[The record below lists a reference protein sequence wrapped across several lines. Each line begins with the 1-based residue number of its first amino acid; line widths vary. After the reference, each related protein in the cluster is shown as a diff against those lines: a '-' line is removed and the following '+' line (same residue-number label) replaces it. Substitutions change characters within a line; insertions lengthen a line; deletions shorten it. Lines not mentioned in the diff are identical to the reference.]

1 MTQVRHSNLE
11 STDASRSDNLP
22 LVSLGASPCPESCRN
37 RAALDSIPTLDTGSK
52 DGPSNTAIFKD
63 SRCWQEGKRNTSLT
77 TSDFC
82 SYNTEG
88 DKVDEVLLL
97 SPHTTEEQRYMWYHS
112 SPAIG
117 EEQVAD
123 GRNMKSTSVS
133 RSQSSHSA
141 AEPQSTK
148 NDRGSKGDRK
158 SPSRSDLE
166 DGRTK

>member
-1 MTQVRHSNLE
+1 MARVRHSNLE
-11 STDASRSDNLP
+11 STDASRSDDLP
-22 LVSLGASPCPESCRN
+22 LVSLGAPPCPESCRN

-52 DGPSNTAIFKD
+52 DGPNNTAIFKD

-112 SPAIG
+112 SPAIA
-117 EEQVAD
+117 EEQVAN
-123 GRNMKSTSVS
+123 GRNMKSTSIS

-148 NDRGSKGDRK
+148 NDRGSKGDMK
-158 SPSRSDLE
+158 SPSRCDLE
-166 DGRTK
+166 DGGTK

>member
-63 SRCWQEGKRNTSLT
+63 SRCWQE
-77 TSDFC
+77 
-82 SYNTEG
+82 EG
-88 DKVDEVLLL
+88 DKVDKVPCP